1 MQDLQILG
9 IAKPKADQDCRDF
22 HGPAAQLS
30 QRGTVIPAVDF
41 NVYKA
46 LRLLA
51 HICLQA
57 VFCQRCNIVNCPARR
72 ELMLQKRRHLSLHA
86 FET

>member
-41 NVYKA
+41 NV
-46 LRLLA
+46 
-51 HICLQA
+51 
-57 VFCQRCNIVNCPARR
+57 
-72 ELMLQKRRHLSLHA
+72 
-86 FET
+86 